1 MSKEV
6 EWGVIH
12 GEGAICCE
20 CDQCSDTYDY
30 DFDDGYPDYRS
41 CQDELKRLGWMSR
54 KIGDEWY
61 DFCCKECYQQ
71 YLIDNNK
78 GWR

>member
-20 CDQCSDTYDY
+20 CDQCGDTYDY
-30 DFDDGYPDYRS
+30 DFDDGYPDYRG
-41 CQDELKRLGWMSR
+41 CQDELKTLGWMS
-54 KIGDEWY
+54 I
-61 DFCCKECYQQ
+61 
-71 YLIDNNK
+71 
-78 GWR
+78 